1 MDFDTRVGAY
11 GVIVQD
17 GALLLSLWQGPTE
30 SIWTL
35 PGGGIELGE
44 QPEQACLREIEEETG
59 YTARLDGL
67 LGVISRTIDAEHRAR
82 PRQRSRSLLV
92 VQVLYRAEI
101 VSGALRAEIG
111 GSSIDA
117 AWIPLSELDRHRT
130 SPHVVRA
137 LELAGVH
144 R

>member
-11 GVIVQD
+11 GVIVRD
-17 GALLLSLWQGPTE
+17 GTLLLSLWQGPRQAV
-30 SIWTL
+30 WTL

-59 YTARLDGL
+59 YAARLDGL
-67 LGVISRTIDAEHRAR
+67 LGVISRTIDAEHRIHRA
-82 PRQRSRSLLV
+82 QQRSLLA
-92 VQVLYRAEI
+92 VQVLYRAEV
-101 VSGALRAEIG
+101 VSGRLRAEVD

-117 AWIPLSELDRHRT
+117 AWIPLEELHRHPT
-130 SPHVVRA
+130 SPHVGRA
-137 LELAGVH
+137 LELAGVL

>member
-17 GALLLSLWQGPTE
+17 GTLLLSLWQGPRE
-30 SIWTL
+30 AIWTL

-67 LGVISRTIDAEHRAR
+67 LGVISRTIDAEHRVR
-82 PRQRSRSLLV
+82 RRQRALLA

-101 VSGALRAEIG
+101 VSGQLRAEVG

-117 AWIPLSELDRHRT
+117 AWLPLDELHQHRT
-130 SPHVVRA
+130 SPHVHRA
-137 LELAGVH
+137 LELAGVS

>member
-17 GALLLSLWQGPTE
+17 GTLLLSLWQGPRE
-30 SIWTL
+30 AIWTL
-35 PGGGIELGE
+35 PGGGLELGE

-67 LGVISRTIDAEHRAR
+67 LGVISRTIDAEHRTHH
-82 PRQRSRSLLV
+82 RQRALLA

-101 VSGALRAEIG
+101 VSGRLRPEVG
-111 GSSIDA
+111 GSSVDA
-117 AWIPLSELDRHRT
+117 AWIPLDELHRHRT
-130 SPHVVRA
+130 SPHVHRA
-137 LELAGVH
+137 LTLAGAH

>member
-17 GALLLSLWQGPTE
+17 GTLLLSLWQGPLE
-30 SIWTL
+30 AIWTL

-44 QPEQACLREIEEETG
+44 QPEQACVREIEEETG
-59 YTARLDGL
+59 YMARLDGL
-67 LGVISRTIDAEHRAR
+67 LGVISRTIDAEHRVSR
-82 PRQRSRSLLV
+82 RQRALLA

-101 VSGALRAEIG
+101 VSGQLRAEVG

-117 AWIPLSELDRHRT
+117 AWIPLEELHRHRT
-130 SPHVVRA
+130 SPHVHRA
-137 LELAGVH
+137 LELAGV
-144 R
+144 RR

>member
-17 GALLLSLWQGPTE
+17 GTLLMSLWEGPLE
-30 SIWTL
+30 ALWTL
-35 PGGGIELGE
+35 PGGRIELGE

-67 LGVISRTIDAEHRAR
+67 LGVISRTIDAEHRTHDLNRA
-82 PRQRSRSLLV
+82 LLT

-101 VSGALRAEIG
+101 VSGHLRAEVG
-111 GSSIDA
+111 GSSSDA
-117 AWIPLSELDRHRT
+117 AWIPLDELHRHPT
-130 SPHVVRA
+130 SPHVLRA
-137 LELAGVH
+137 LDLAGVGL
-144 R
+144 

>member
-1 MDFDTRVGAY
+1 MDFDTRAGAY

-17 GALLLSLWQGPTE
+17 GALLLSLWQGPRE
-30 SIWTL
+30 AIWTL
-35 PGGGIELGE
+35 PGGRIELGE

-67 LGVISRTIDAEHRAR
+67 LGVISRTIEPEHRTHATR
-82 PRQRSRSLLV
+82 RSLLA

-101 VSGALRAEIG
+101 VSGRLRAEVG

-117 AWIPLSELDRHRT
+117 AWLPLDELHRHPT
-130 SPHVVRA
+130 SPHVHRA
-137 LELAGVH
+137 LDLAGV
-144 R
+144 RR

>member
-17 GALLLSLWQGPTE
+17 GTLLLSLWQGPRE
-30 SIWTL
+30 ALWTL

-67 LGVISRTIDAEHRAR
+67 LGVISRTIDPEHRTSR
-82 PRQRSRSLLV
+82 HRQRALLA

-101 VSGALRAEIG
+101 ISGQLRPEIG

-117 AWIPLSELDRHRT
+117 AWIALDELHRHPT
-130 SPHVVRA
+130 SPHVRRA
-137 LELAGVH
+137 LELAGVS